1 MLSDFFLDPLLGRI
15 RLWRVVWLYG
25 FVLTAGFIAIID
37 AIQGDS
43 NLRPGYCFAA
53 GIVLTLYQLTALWQ
67 CARNNPSPFLARF
80 VRLTVIMGVFLLPL
94 FIYLVITDS
103 VAVSP

>member
-1 MLSDFFLDPLLGRI
+1 MISDFFLDPLLGRT

-25 FVLTAGFIAIID
+25 FVITAGFVAIIE

-43 NLRPGYCFAA
+43 NVRPGYSFAA
-53 GIVLTLYQLTALWQ
+53 GLVLTLYQLAALWQ

-80 VRLTVIMGVFLLPL
+80 VRMTVIMGFILLPL
-94 FIYLVITDS
+94 IIYLVITDS